1 MKNNNS
7 FYISRQNKRGV
18 FILICIC
25 LVIVFIP
32 RLILS
37 LKEKEEFALSSEDI
51 QYISENK
58 LLQKNERDS
67 KYSHSS
73 KRKRFKS
80 PPSKF
85 DPNKYTASD
94 WMKLGLSEKQA
105 MVVIN
110 FSKRGVYSNEQ
121 LKKIFVISDELFE
134 LIKDSTIYPI
144 KYPVLTTVEKVENVK
159 KTVEISLIDVNTA
172 TQSELETIKGIGP
185 FFAKNIIKYR
195 ERLGGFCKKEQL
207 LEVWKMDQEKYNQIE
222 PYIIIDVHTI
232 RKINVNT
239 ATVEELKSFPYFNWN
254 IANSIVKMRTQR
266 GSYESVNQLKES
278 ALIDEEL
285 FEKIKPYLSL

>member
-1 MKNNNS
+1 MKNTNS
-7 FYISRQNKRGV
+7 FYISKHNKKGV
-18 FILICIC
+18 SILICIC

-32 RLILS
+32 RIILS
-37 LKEKEEFALSSEDI
+37 LKEKEEFVLSSEDI

-58 LLQKNERDS
+58 LLQKHKRHSNYFNPS
-67 KYSHSS
+67 KE
-73 KRKRFKS
+73 KRFKR

-85 DPNKYTASD
+85 DPNNYTISD

-110 FSKRGVYSNEQ
+110 FSKRGLYSNEQ
-121 LKKIFVISDELFE
+121 LKKIFVISNELFE

-144 KYPVLTTVEKVENVK
+144 KYPVDSPVEKVENIK
-159 KTVEISLIDVNTA
+159 KTVEIIGIDVNSA

-185 FFAKNIIKYR
+185 FFAKNILKYR
-195 ERLGGFCKKEQL
+195 DKLGGFCKKEQL

-222 PYIIIDVHTI
+222 PYITIDAHAI

-239 ATVEELKSFPYFNWN
+239 ATAEELKSFPYFNWN
-254 IANSIVKMRTQR
+254 IANSIVKMRIQK
-266 GSYESVNQLKES
+266 GSYQSINQLKES
-278 ALIDEEL
+278 ELIDEEL
-285 FEKIKPYLSL
+285 FDKIKQYLSL

>member
-1 MKNNNS
+1 MKNTNS
-7 FYISRQNKRGV
+7 FYISKQNKKGV
-18 FILICIC
+18 LILICIC

-32 RLILS
+32 RIILS
-37 LKEKEEFALSSEDI
+37 LKEKEEFVLSSEDI

-58 LLQKNERDS
+58 LLQKHKRHSNYFNPS
-67 KYSHSS
+67 KE
-73 KRKRFKS
+73 KRFKRPS
-80 PPSKF
+80 SKF
-85 DPNKYTASD
+85 DPNNYTISD

-110 FSKRGVYSNEQ
+110 FSKRGLYSNEQ
-121 LKKIFVISDELFE
+121 LKKIFVISNELFE

-144 KYPVLTTVEKVENVK
+144 KYPVDSPVEKVENIK
-159 KTVEISLIDVNTA
+159 KTVEIIGVDVNSA

-185 FFAKNIIKYR
+185 FFAKNILKYR
-195 ERLGGFCKKEQL
+195 DKLGGFCKKEQL

-222 PYIIIDVHTI
+222 SYITIDVHAI

-239 ATVEELKSFPYFNWN
+239 ATAEELKAFPYFNWN
-254 IANSIVKMRTQR
+254 IANSIVKMRNQK
-266 GSYESVNQLKES
+266 GSYQSINQLKES